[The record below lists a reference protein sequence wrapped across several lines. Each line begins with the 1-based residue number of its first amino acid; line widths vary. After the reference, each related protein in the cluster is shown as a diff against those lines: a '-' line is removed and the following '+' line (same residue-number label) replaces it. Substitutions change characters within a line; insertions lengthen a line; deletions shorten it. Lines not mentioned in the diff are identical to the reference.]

1 MSSVI
6 QLVLDIVFTPCV
18 LRQQHRMKA
27 ILPPVTCV
35 IMMMKEKEKEKEK
48 LRRQ

>member
-1 MSSVI
+1 
-6 QLVLDIVFTPCV
+6 
-18 LRQQHRMKA
+18 MKA